1 MEITYPYYDASTGVT
16 KEEAAVDLKF
26 LEDKYMEGLDA
37 ESWYGYRQA
46 LEKSLNEED

>member
-1 MEITYPYYDASTGVT
+1 MEITYPYYDASKGVT
-16 KEEAAVDLKF
+16 KEEAAVDLKY
-26 LEDKYMEGLDA
+26 LEDKYMEGLDV